1 MLVVT
6 SEQADHAKS
15 LFRASAICGKFN
27 HFPLRNFLMRSSSR
41 HQKNHTRPFKCQQ
54 CSLGFPTPKDL
65 ERHNNSVHTTTTK
78 YFCPHDYCRDSLRP
92 DQTSIITWGFRRKDH
107 WQKHMRDEHQMNRE
121 DVRQL
126 QKDGIPMAMLK
137 DEEWVF
143 IQEI

>member
-1 MLVVT
+1 VVQKVFNGNLCPL
-6 SEQADHAKS
+6 SHICLWS
-15 LFRASAICGKFN
+15 PASRQIMQKVFFAPVRSAVSSITLRCGT
-27 HFPLRNFLMRSSSR
+27 FLMRSSSR

-121 DVRQL
+121 GV
-126 QKDGIPMAMLK
+126 GIYPA
-137 DEEWVF
+137 E
-143 IQEI
+143 